1 MDMIFLIL
9 FCFYCRIVVMVGLW
23 SVGLVV
29 VNFIILCVLGI
40 EFIIEIGNNFVDF
53 WIVRLGINLLGYV
66 IVFIFGVIIINY
78 LRKIKFNEIGGVFDY
93 KVLY

>member
-1 MDMIFLIL
+1 
-9 FCFYCRIVVMVGLW
+9 MVGLW

-29 VNFIILCVLGI
+29 VNFIILWVLGI

-66 IVFIFGVIIINY
+66 IVFVFGVIIINY

-93 KVLY
+93 RVLY